1 MVVCWA
7 DLIWLAVVVWSD
19 GLILVVWSDDGLVW
33 ELMHGLICGRI

>member
-7 DLIWLAVVVWSD
+7 DRIWWTDHD

-33 ELMHGLICGRI
+33 ELVHGLICGRI